1 MFSSASSDPS
11 LSDKDT
17 FTTLVRMGP
26 PFRRL
31 GPGIGELFAYFK
43 WHQFVLISRRPV
55 GSKHVFCDY
64 ASRSIEEHFRDS
76 SVLAADWLRFTD
88 GISDEDIDAILENT
102 KQRGRSEN
110 NF

>member
-1 MFSSASSDPS
+1 M
-11 LSDKDT
+11 
-17 FTTLVRMGP
+17 
-26 PFRRL
+26 
-31 GPGIGELFAYFK
+31 
-43 WHQFVLISRRPV
+43 ISRRPV

-102 KQRGRSEN
+102 KQRGRSEYNLWFITKNVDPYIEALFPPEN
-110 NF
+110 NTTYSIV